1 MPLLEIE
8 GLETRYSTIKGAVKA
23 VDDITFAVE
32 QGENFGLAGESGCG
46 KTTAAL
52 SIIRLL
58 PRNGRIVGGRI
69 NYGEYDLT
77 KIKESLMRKEIRW
90 KKISTVFQ
98 GAMNALN
105 PVHNVGEQIAE
116 AISLHEEI
124 GKSESERRVKRL
136 FELVGIDPSRKKD
149 YPHEFSGGMRQRVM
163 IAMALACNPELVIAD
178 EPTTALDVVVQGE
191 VLDLMKKLQEDLN
204 LSVILITHDL
214 SVIAEMCD
222 RVGIMYAGKLV
233 ECADAVAIFKYPRHP
248 YTQGLINAF
257 LSLSGPRTR
266 LMGIHGSPPDLIN
279 PPSGCRF
286 HPRCPY
292 AKRQC
297 QKEEPP
303 YVELEKSQYAACHL
317 IDEIGKSVYGDSRD
331 GRG

>member
-1 MPLLEIE
+1 MDIE
-8 GLETRYSTIKGAVKA
+8 ELKTHYSTIKGTVKA
-23 VDDITFAVE
+23 VDDITFDVE
-32 QGENFGLAGESGCG
+32 RGEIFGLAGESGCG

-105 PVHNVGEQIAE
+105 PVHKVGEQISE
-116 AISLHEEI
+116 AVILHEEI
-124 GKSESERRVKRL
+124 GRSEAEGRAKRL
-136 FELVGIDPSRKKD
+136 FELVGMDPSRIKD

-191 VLDLMKKLQEDLN
+191 VLDLIKKLKEDLN
-204 LSVILITHDL
+204 LSVMLITHDL

-233 ECADAVAIFKYPRHP
+233 ECADTVAIFKHPRHP
-248 YTQGLINAF
+248 YTQGLIKAF
-257 LSLSGPRTR
+257 PSLSGPRAR
-266 LMGIHGSPPDLIN
+266 LEGIHGSPPDLIN

-292 AKRQC
+292 AKKQC
-297 QKEEPP
+297 QEEEPP
-303 YVELEKSQYAACHL
+303 YVELRKGHHATCHF
-317 IDEIGKSVYGDSRD
+317 IDELGKIVYGDK
-331 GRG
+331 